1 MSRHLRDPPRSSADQ
16 FEGGASFLG
25 QSTLVSKARRQLN
38 EPMKPSDKVIAA
50 LNEQVGMELAACIKY
65 DAIGAHFATEGL
77 PRLATYFF
85 KQATEERGHA
95 HRFIKY
101 ILDTGGR
108 VEIPAIPK
116 PPHHFKFAKDAVKLA
131 LDGENE
137 VTAAIHDL
145 MELATSEKDY
155 STANFLQWFIGEQVE
170 EVAGMD
176 QLLKVVERAGES
188 GLLLVEDFVSKGNV
202 PAGSGASQGEG

>member
-1 MSRHLRDPPRSSADQ
+1 
-16 FEGGASFLG
+16 
-25 QSTLVSKARRQLN
+25 
-38 EPMKPSDKVIAA
+38 MKPSDKVLAA

-85 KQATEERGHA
+85 KQATEERAHA
-95 HRFIKY
+95 HRFMKY

-116 PPHHFKFAKDAVKLA
+116 PPHHFKFAKDAVKMA
-131 LDGENE
+131 LDGEND
-137 VTAAIHDL
+137 VTAAIHNL
-145 MELATSEKDY
+145 MALATQEKDF

-188 GLLLVEDFVSKGNV
+188 GLLLVEDFVSRGNV
-202 PAGSGASQGEG
+202 PAGTGATTDESKS

>member
-1 MSRHLRDPPRSSADQ
+1 MCGLLMA
-16 FEGGASFLG
+16 
-25 QSTLVSKARRQLN
+25 
-38 EPMKPSDKVIAA
+38 MKPSDKVLAA

-95 HRFIKY
+95 HRFIKF

-108 VEIPAIPK
+108 VEIPEIPK
-116 PPHHFKFAKDAVKLA
+116 PPHHFKFAKDAVRLA
-131 LDGENE
+131 LEGENL
-137 VTAAIHDL
+137 VTQAIHNL
-145 MELATSEKDY
+145 MDLATGEKDY

-170 EVAGMD
+170 EVATME

-188 GLLLVEDFVSKGNV
+188 GLLLVEDYVAKGGGTF
-202 PAGSGASQGEG
+202 AGEAKIED

>member
-1 MSRHLRDPPRSSADQ
+1 
-16 FEGGASFLG
+16 
-25 QSTLVSKARRQLN
+25 
-38 EPMKPSDKVIAA
+38 MKPSDKVLAA

-65 DAIGAHFATEGL
+65 DAIAAHFATEGL
-77 PRLATYFF
+77 PRLAAYFF
-85 KQATEERGHA
+85 GQATEERGHA

-116 PPHHFKFAKDAVKLA
+116 PPHHFKFAKDAVRLA

-137 VTAAIHDL
+137 VTQAIHNL
-145 MELATSEKDY
+145 MGLAVGENDY

-170 EVAGMD
+170 EVASMD

-188 GLLLVEDFVSKGNV
+188 GLLLVEDFVSKGNT
-202 PAGSGASQGEG
+202 PAGNTASEDAS